1 MRTIFKNEK
10 VRILYCERESKEWHR
25 YSEAEKESLVALNE
39 IVESAQSL
47 QDLRCYPP
55 LHLEIIK
62 GKLKNR
68 KDPTGEWSIR
78 VVGTQY
84 RVIFIPCDD
93 NEKELIGGDILAK
106 ARIIKIIKITEVSKH
121 YA

>member
-1 MRTIFKNEK
+1 M
-10 VRILYCERESKEWHR
+10 
-25 YSEAEKESLVALNE
+25 
-39 IVESAQSL
+39 VESAQSL

-68 KDPTGEWSIR
+68 KAPTGEWSIR
-78 VVGTQY
+78 VIGTKY

-93 NEKELIGGDILAK
+93 DGNEKIGGDILAE
-106 ARIIKIIKITEVSKH
+106 AQVIKIIKITEVSKH
-121 YA
+121 YD

>member
-1 MRTIFKNEK
+1 MITIFKNERI
-10 VRILYCERESKEWHR
+10 RILYCERDSKEWHR
-25 YSEAEKESLVALNE
+25 YSENEKEALIALNV

-68 KDPTGEWSIR
+68 KAPTGEWSIR
-78 VVGTQY
+78 VIGTKY

-93 NEKELIGGDILAK
+93 DGNEKIGGDILAE
-106 ARIIKIIKITEVSKH
+106 AQVIKIIKITEVSKH
-121 YA
+121 YD

>member
-10 VRILYCERESKEWHR
+10 VQAAYQDKGSKEWR
-25 YSEAEKESLVALNE
+25 AYSEQEKDALDALATTIEVAE
-39 IVESAQSL
+39 SL
-47 QDLRCYPP
+47 QDIRNIPP

-68 KDPTGEWSIR
+68 RKPTGEWSVR
-78 VVGTQY
+78 AVGTKY

-93 NEKELIGGDILAK
+93 DGNEKIGGDILAE
-106 ARIIKIIKITEVSKH
+106 ARTIKIIKITEVSKH
-121 YA
+121 YD